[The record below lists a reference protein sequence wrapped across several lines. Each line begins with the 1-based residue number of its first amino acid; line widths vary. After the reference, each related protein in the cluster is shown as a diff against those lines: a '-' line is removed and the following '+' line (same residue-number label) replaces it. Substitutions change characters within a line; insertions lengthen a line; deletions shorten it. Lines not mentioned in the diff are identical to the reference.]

1 MKVHFSR
8 KHLGIP
14 YGIFLLLFV
23 VFPLLLIIQYAF
35 TDSNGK
41 ITFDNFINFFKY
53 NANLTA
59 LFISLGLAFC
69 TTVICILLAYP
80 VAYVLA
86 KSNAKRGSVLLLLF
100 ILPMWIN
107 FVLRTA
113 AMKELLFNLG
123 LFKSNRT
130 SFLNT
135 VIGMVYDYLPFAI
148 LPIYTVLNKMDKNLV
163 EASKDLGASPF
174 KSFLKITLPLSK
186 GGIISAITMIFL
198 PTTTSYVISDTL
210 GNGNVTIIGKLIENQ
225 FSTMFDWNAGSAMAL
240 ILLVV
245 IFATMLL
252 TGKFTEDEASQRGGG
267 IW

>member
-1 MKVHFSR
+1 MKKIRFSR
-8 KHLGIP
+8 KYFGIP
-14 YGIFLLLFV
+14 YAVFLLFFV
-23 VFPLLLIIQYAF
+23 IFPLLLIVKYAF

-41 ITFDNFINFFKY
+41 ITLENFVNFFKY

-59 LFISLGLAFC
+59 LFTSLGLAIC
-69 TTVICILLAYP
+69 TTIICIVLAYP
-80 VAYVLA
+80 VAYIL
-86 KSNAKRGSVLLLLF
+86 SKRKGSKTAILLLLF

-113 AMKELLFNLG
+113 AMKEFLFKLG
-123 LFKSNRT
+123 LFKSNKT

-148 LPIYTVLNKMDKNLV
+148 LPIYTTLSKMDKNLT
-163 EASKDLGASPF
+163 EASLDLGACPA
-174 KSFLKITLPLSK
+174 KTFLNITLPLSK
-186 GGIISAITMIFL
+186 PGVISAITMILL

-225 FSTMFDWNAGSAMAL
+225 FSTMFDWNMGSTIAL

-245 IFATMLL
+245 IFVSMIATN
-252 TGKFTEDEASQRGGG
+252 KFSDTEIEARGGL
-267 IW
+267 W